1 MLRGRTLFPL
11 RNTGR
16 PGALLESL
24 SRQGPYLPTGASMQR
39 TIWEWIV
46 KMDDRIGD
54 VMLDAGIAVA
64 LAAVGTAVLRS
75 LLAYL

>member
-1 MLRGRTLFPL
+1 
-11 RNTGR
+11 
-16 PGALLESL
+16 
-24 SRQGPYLPTGASMQR
+24 MQR

-46 KMDDRIGD
+46 RLDDRIGD

-64 LAAVGTAVLRS
+64 LAAVGTTLLRS

>member
-1 MLRGRTLFPL
+1 
-11 RNTGR
+11 
-16 PGALLESL
+16 
-24 SRQGPYLPTGASMQR
+24 MQR